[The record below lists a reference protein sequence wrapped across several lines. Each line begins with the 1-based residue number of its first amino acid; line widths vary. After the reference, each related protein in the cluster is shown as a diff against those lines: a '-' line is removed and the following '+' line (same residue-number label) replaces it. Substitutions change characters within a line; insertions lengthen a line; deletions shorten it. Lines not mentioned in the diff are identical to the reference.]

1 MLTVGAFVLLLGC
14 VFGSYVVSGGSFD
27 VLIEALPFEMWT
39 IGGAGIAA
47 FIMANSMHELKHS
60 LGGCKKIFAGAA
72 FKKSDYIDLLSLLYF
87 SFGSPPPKAT
97 WHSSHI

>member
-1 MLTVGAFVLLLGC
+1 MLTIGAFVLLLGC

-27 VLIEALPFEMWT
+27 VLIEAVPFEMWT
-39 IGGAGIAA
+39 IGGAGIGA

-72 FKKSDYIDLLSLLYF
+72 FKKSDYCG
-87 SFGSPPPKAT
+87 GSGFLD
-97 WHSSHI
+97 SGIS